1 MVYMAIFVA
10 ALMDEDV
17 MGKKNRK
24 APQFQ
29 TNMNIILKNKKT
41 FESF

>member
-1 MVYMAIFVA
+1 
-10 ALMDEDV
+10 

-41 FESF
+41 FESFWILIIVKPNGTIR